1 MCRKIKNA
9 VYLKIGEIFME
20 WPLTSGSYV
29 VGDSNSPVA
38 VVTLASE
45 NLTDDLENY
54 AICGTCFTENFGIE
68 KVIVNVLGNAN
79 ISTLIVCGEESL
91 HFCGQSIMA
100 LYEKGVWDTGGFRK
114 IVGSRAVLPYLN
126 EIPLR
131 AINRFIREIKVVDLV
146 GTTDPTVIQESID
159 SCRAS
164 SRSEASVV
172 SMPEIDEDS
181 WRKYESLVT
190 QSMISHLK
198 K

>member
-1 MCRKIKNA
+1 
-9 VYLKIGEIFME
+9 ME

-29 VGDSNSPVA
+29 IRDPSSPVA

-79 ISTLIVCGEESL
+79 ISTLIVCGEESF

-100 LYEKGVWDTGGFRK
+100 LYENGVWDTGGFRK
-114 IVGSRAVLPYLN
+114 IVGSRVVLPYLN

-131 AINRFIREIKVVDLV
+131 AINLFICEIEVVDLL

-164 SRSEASVV
+164 SRSESSVV

-190 QSMISHLK
+190 QTMISHLK